1 MGQVEVQI
9 VILLGLEKKEQPKRI
24 GEGVGFVTGDSNIY
38 PIKS

>member
-1 MGQVEVQI
+1 MEVPKA
-9 VILLGLEKKEQPKRI
+9 ILLGLEKKEQPKRI